1 MLLGSD
7 VEFANGTELC
17 CSLAEISKNAH
28 MLTFQIAFL
37 SCQKVIQMG
46 KQTWSSNDK
55 TIFEPGYR
63 KIS

>member
-17 CSLAEISKNAH
+17 CSLAEIAKNYN

-37 SCQKVIQMG
+37 SCQKVIQMR
-46 KQTWSSNDK
+46 KQTW
-55 TIFEPGYR
+55 
-63 KIS
+63 